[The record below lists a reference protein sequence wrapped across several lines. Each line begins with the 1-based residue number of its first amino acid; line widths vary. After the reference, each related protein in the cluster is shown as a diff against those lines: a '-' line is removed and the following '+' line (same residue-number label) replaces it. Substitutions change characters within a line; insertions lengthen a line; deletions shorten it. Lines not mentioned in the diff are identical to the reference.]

1 MTFMVNSIYNNA
13 YLHTYALSQQ
23 TNAYLHT
30 YAVLNFLNVCFSPD
44 SNHRHHYATDVIL
57 S

>member
-44 SNHRHHYATDVIL
+44 SNHRHHYATDVFL